1 VYRSEVS
8 FFLAVHLDV
17 CNMPIILMNVL
28 ILALSI
34 FRFILIVLHLL
45 VFKLSFHFSPI
56 TPTKV
61 TAKTA
66 AQVSKAAASMHPN
79 MSAIQRL
86 FSFAVVRQI
95 YNTDILH
102 N

>member
-8 FFLAVHLDV
+8 FFLAIHLDV
-17 CNMPIILMNVL
+17 CNMLIILMNVL

-66 AQVSKAAASMHPN
+66 ALVSKAAASMHPN

-86 FSFAVVRQI
+86 FSFTVVRQI

>member
-1 VYRSEVS
+1 
-8 FFLAVHLDV
+8 
-17 CNMPIILMNVL
+17 MNVL

-95 YNTDILH
+95 VDIILENLAAH
-102 N
+102 QLTGWRL

>member
-1 VYRSEVS
+1 
-8 FFLAVHLDV
+8 
-17 CNMPIILMNVL
+17 MNVL

-66 AQVSKAAASMHPN
+66 ALV
-79 MSAIQRL
+79 
-86 FSFAVVRQI
+86 
-95 YNTDILH
+95 TDFP
-102 N
+102 